1 MKSTGQVRKVDE
13 LGRIVLPKD
22 IREAID
28 VKTGDS
34 MEIYLDEKMV
44 FLKKHLPSCIFCGN
58 TEELV
63 EFKGSLV
70 CSNCRNELTK

>member
-44 FLKKHLPSCIFCGN
+44 CLKKHLPSCIFCGN